1 MTQGYIIQFYHPIEA
16 DLPEDIR
23 EDWMQWHHEELIRD
37 NRVFET
43 VQLKLD
49 FQNLGMPLAFLY
61 SRKDKVFTTEEQN
74 TIDKICRN
82 LGKYTKKKFK
92 INFSIDENRDYGS
105 TWTDKY
111 GEQRDRVT
119 QTMNYE
125 YIFSDCKF
133 NLQVNKL
140 FALNNKESEE
150 LLRFRKCDYYIDITK
165 PLPKNVR
172 AKDIC
177 GITLVSRAK
186 FKKHDP
192 KFYDFGYEE
201 KNALMTSTIL
211 ISYNSKWQKELEDKM
226 SKFFKSIAKHV
237 K

>member
-1 MTQGYIIQFYHPIEA
+1 
-16 DLPEDIR
+16 
-23 EDWMQWHHEELIRD
+23 
-37 NRVFET
+37 
-43 VQLKLD
+43 
-49 FQNLGMPLAFLY
+49 MPFVFLY
-61 SRKDKVFTTEEQN
+61 SRKNKVFTPEEQN
-74 TIDKICRN
+74 IIDKICRK
-82 LGKYTKKKFK
+82 LDKYTNKKFK
-92 INFSIDENRDYGS
+92 INFNIEENRSYGS
-105 TWTDKY
+105 TIRSEKY
-111 GEQRDRVT
+111 SEDRDRVT
-119 QTMNYE
+119 QSMTYE
-125 YIFSDCKF
+125 YIFSDCNF
-133 NLQVNKL
+133 TLNVNKL